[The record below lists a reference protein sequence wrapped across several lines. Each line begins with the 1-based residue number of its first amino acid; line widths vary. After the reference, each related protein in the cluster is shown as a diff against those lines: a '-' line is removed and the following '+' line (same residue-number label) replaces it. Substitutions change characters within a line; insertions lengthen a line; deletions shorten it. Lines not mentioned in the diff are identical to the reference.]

1 MNTTPL
7 YPIYQKYN
15 AKIVDFHDWALPVQF
30 SSIIHEHQAVRNQ
43 VGLFDV
49 SHMGEILIQG
59 PDAVAFLDY
68 ALTNQISGLRPG
80 AIRYSPLCLESGG
93 TVDDLLVYC
102 LQPDKFLLVVNASN
116 INKDLE
122 YLRQASSGYQVAII
136 DLSPETAQIAI
147 QGPSAAAVLK
157 ELTPTPLAAMGYYQF
172 TEHLTLAGLTVL
184 LSRTG
189 YTGEDG
195 FEIYLRPDQAVQLW
209 EVLMETGAAYGITPA
224 GLGARDTL
232 RLEAG
237 LPLYGN
243 ELSETISPVEAGL
256 KRFIKLEKPNFIG
269 KAQLQKEITEG
280 AQRRLIGI
288 KMIERGVPRSGYQVF
303 KEEQCIGF
311 VTSGTYC
318 PTLRENLA
326 MALVKTGYAQPD
338 NELTIDIRG
347 KKLLAKTVKL
357 PFYTRPKGDEKP

>member
-1 MNTTPL
+1 MNLTPL
-7 YPIYQKYN
+7 YPIYQKYH
-15 AKIVDFHDWALPVQF
+15 AKIIDFHGWALPVQF
-30 SSIIHEHQAVRNQ
+30 SSIIQEHQAVRNQ

-59 PDAVAFLDY
+59 PDAVSFLDY
-68 ALTNQISGLRPG
+68 ALTNLISGLQPG
-80 AIRYSPLCLESGG
+80 NIRYSPLCSESGG

-116 INKDLE
+116 ITKDFNH
-122 YLRQASSGYQVAII
+122 LRKASSGYQVSIT

-147 QGPSAAAVLK
+147 QGPYAGTVLK
-157 ELTPTPLAAMGYYQF
+157 ELAQTPLPELGYYQF
-172 TEHLTLAGLTVL
+172 CHQLTWAGVTVL
-184 LSRTG
+184 ISRTG

-195 FEIYLRPDQAVQLW
+195 YEIYLRPDQAVQLW
-209 EVLMETGAAYGITPA
+209 ENLMEVGAAYGITPA

-232 RLEAG
+232 RFESG

-256 KRFIKLEKPNFIG
+256 IRFIKLDKPNFIA
-269 KAQLQKEITEG
+269 KTQLQKEITEG
-280 AQRRLIGI
+280 PPRCIIGLR
-288 KMIERGVPRSGYQVF
+288 MVERGIPRSGYQVF

-318 PTLRENLA
+318 PTLGENYA
-326 MALVKTGYAQPD
+326 MALIDAAYAQPD
-338 NELTIDIRG
+338 IDLAIDIRG
-347 KKLLAKTVKL
+347 KKTLAKTVKL
-357 PFYTRPKGDEKP
+357 PFYSRLKGAEKR

>member
-1 MNTTPL
+1 MNSTPL

-30 SSIIHEHQAVRNQ
+30 SSIIQEHLAVRNQ

-59 PDAVAFLDY
+59 PDAVSFLDY
-68 ALTNQISGLRPG
+68 ALTNQISGLQPG

-116 INKDLE
+116 INKDLN
-122 YLRQASSGYQVAII
+122 YLHQASSGYKVTII
-136 DLSPETAQIAI
+136 DLSPETAQLAI
-147 QGPSAAAVLK
+147 QGPYAAAVLK
-157 ELTPTPLAAMGYYQF
+157 ELTLTSFAEMGYYQF
-172 TEHLTLAGLTVL
+172 KEHLTLAGLTVL

-195 FEIYLRPDQAVQLW
+195 FEIYLHPDRAVQLW
-209 EVLMETGAAYGITPA
+209 EILMETGAAYGITPA

-232 RLEAG
+232 RFEAG

-288 KMIERGVPRSGYQVF
+288 KMIDRGVPRSGYQVF
-303 KEEQCIGF
+303 KEDQCIGF

-318 PTLRENLA
+318 PTLGENLA
-326 MALVKTGYAQPD
+326 MALIETPFTQP
-338 NELTIDIRG
+338 NIAVAIDIRG
-347 KKLLAKTVKL
+347 KKLLAQTVKL

>member
-1 MNTTPL
+1 MNLTPL

-15 AKIVDFHDWALPVQF
+15 AKIVDFHDWSLPVQF
-30 SSIIHEHQAVRNQ
+30 SGIIQEHQVVRKQ

-59 PDAVAFLDY
+59 VDAVSFLDY
-68 ALTNQISGLRPG
+68 ALTNEISGLQSG
-80 AIRYSPLCLESGG
+80 TIRYSPLCLESGG
-93 TVDDLLVYC
+93 TVDDLLVYGV
-102 LQPDKFLLVVNASN
+102 QPDKFLLVVNASN
-116 INKDLE
+116 INKDLD
-122 YLRQASSGYQVAII
+122 YLRQASSGYKVTIT
-136 DLSPETAQIAI
+136 DLSAETAQLAL
-147 QGPSAAAVLK
+147 QGPSAAAVL
-157 ELTPTPLAAMGYYQF
+157 EQLTQAPLTEMGYYQF
-172 TEHLTLAGLTVL
+172 MSNLSLAGFSVL

-195 FEIYLRPDQAVQLW
+195 FEIYLQPDQAVPLW
-209 EVLMETGAAYGITPA
+209 EILMERGAAYGITPV

-232 RLEAG
+232 RFEAG

-269 KAQLQKEITEG
+269 KTQLQKGITEG
-280 AQRRLIGI
+280 GRRRLIGI
-288 KMIERGVPRSGYQVF
+288 RMIDRGVPRSGYQVY
-303 KEEQCIGF
+303 KNDLCIGF

-318 PTLRENLA
+318 PTLGENLA
-326 MALVKTGYAQPD
+326 MVLIETAFAQP
-338 NELTIDIRG
+338 NIDLAIDVRG

-357 PFYTRPKGDEKP
+357 PFYKRQRR